1 MSPPIAGAA
10 DTLNTRTIITNGDH
24 AAHALAA
31 HFPDADILIWRDVL
45 VEGPVPGN
53 LDGAHLNSLR
63 ASYLSGAFGMDLA
76 DVTADFSRRDEKL
89 GAIPSGSRVELWF
102 ETDLHDQLQ
111 LVQILSEIER
121 RSLHFDLRLALTPP
135 PLGKSN
141 IDAMSGSLAPV
152 TGEQIGFAQEIWHA
166 FRAPTPLAMLE
177 VVKQESVLP
186 EASAAIA
193 RLLQEFPNIDG
204 LGRIERSA
212 LHQIEA
218 GHTTPNLAF
227 VAYAVQEPAPFL
239 GDLGFF
245 NRLDGLAFGKTPL
258 IRGLPEGGISRACRD
273 KDSAGYAQTEIALT
287 DAGNNVLR
295 GEADRLD
302 LCAINRWIGGVQ
314 LKIGNIWRYDAA
326 RQSFTPPN

>member
-1 MSPPIAGAA
+1 MPP
-10 DTLNTRTIITNGDH
+10 RTIITNGDH

-45 VEGPVPGN
+45 VEGPVPG
-53 LDGAHLNSLR
+53 HLEGDELNRLR
-63 ASYLSGAFGMDLA
+63 ASYLSGAFGLDLA
-76 DVTADFSRRDEKL
+76 DVSADFARRDEKL
-89 GAIPSGSRVELWF
+89 GAIQMGSRVELWF

-111 LVQILSEIER
+111 LVQILSEMER
-121 RSLHFDLRLALTPP
+121 RNLRFDLLLGLTPP

-141 IDAMSGSLAPV
+141 IDAMSESLAPV
-152 TGEQIGFAQEIWHA
+152 THEQVELAREIWFA

-177 VVKQESVLP
+177 VAGGESALP

-227 VAYAVQEPAPFL
+227 GAYAVQEPVPFL

-245 NRLDGLAFGKTPL
+245 NRLDGLAFGRTPL
-258 IRGLPEGGISRACRD
+258 IEGLPEGGISRACRD
-273 KDSAGYAQTEIALT
+273 KDSIGYVQTEIALT
-287 DAGNNVLR
+287 EAGSRVLR
-295 GEADRLD
+295 GDADRLD

-314 LKIGNIWRYDAA
+314 LKAGNIWRYDAA
-326 RQSFTPPN
+326 RGSFSPPN

>member
-1 MSPPIAGAA
+1 MSS
-10 DTLNTRTIITNGDH
+10 RTIITNGDH
-24 AAHALAA
+24 AAGVLAA
-31 HFPDADILIWRDVL
+31 HFPNAEILVWRDVL

-53 LDGAHLNSLR
+53 LEGAELNALR
-63 ASYLSGAFGMDLA
+63 SAYIAGAFGLDLA
-76 DVTADFSRRDEKL
+76 EVTADFVRRDEKL
-89 GAIPSGSRVELWF
+89 CAIPKNSRVELWF

-121 RSLHFDLRLALTPP
+121 RNLQFDLHLALTPP
-135 PLGKSN
+135 PLGKST
-141 IDAMSGSLAPV
+141 IDAMSESLTPV
-152 TGEQIGFAQEIWHA
+152 TSEQVDCARQIWAA
-166 FRAPTPLAMLE
+166 FRAPSPLAMLD
-177 VVKQESVLP
+177 VANGGPDLP

-227 VAYAVQEPAPFL
+227 AAYAVQEPVPFI

-258 IRGLPEGGISRACRD
+258 ITGLPEGGISKACRD
-273 KDSAGYAQTEIALT
+273 KDSTGYAQTEVALT
-287 DAGNNVLR
+287 TAGSNVLR

-314 LKIGNIWRYDAA
+314 LRVGNIWRYDAA
-326 RQSFTPPN
+326 RSIFIAPN